1 MKKRILVVDDEPQIV
16 RLIGLRLKAN
26 NFDVIGAYDGYQC
39 VQMAKLKL
47 PDLILLDIKM
57 PLGGG
62 IKAYETLKNM
72 ASTSLIPVIFITA
85 FPSSEVKKL
94 VMEMGAEDFISK
106 PFNSDVLIEK
116 IKAVLGNKV
125 TKSDDKLFNNVKH
138 NNSFLKTY

>member
-62 IKAYETLKNM
+62 IKAYETLKSM
-72 ASTSLIPVIFITA
+72 APTSLIPVIFITA
-85 FPSSEVKKL
+85 YPSTEVKNQVTEL
-94 VMEMGAEDFISK
+94 GAEGFISK
-106 PFNSDVLIEK
+106 PFNGDELIGK
-116 IKAVLGNKV
+116 INTSLSYQNI
-125 TKSDDKLFNNVKH
+125 TSDDEIFSDSAYIQ
-138 NNSFLKTY
+138 NSL